1 MFIEKYI
8 HVGKMRNLMNRQ
20 MHADVYNKNAS
31 WSILHENE
39 SWAFGVNIISAAKI
53 RL

>member
-1 MFIEKYI
+1 
-8 HVGKMRNLMNRQ
+8 MNRQ

-39 SWAFGVNIISAAKI
+39 SWACHEFTLNFISAAKI

>member
-1 MFIEKYI
+1 
-8 HVGKMRNLMNRQ
+8 MNRQ

-39 SWAFGVNIISAAKI
+39 SWAFGVTLNIISAAKI